1 MFWQVCARVSL
12 IRCSMICSMMMW
24 WQPFDL
30 HRKERDMPQT
40 FWGKAS
46 RPVPRP
52 AAPMGPSRGIEFLG
66 LTCEAPEVRYLDVPH
81 LPRRSSIGK
90 HELGS
95 FLQSIPIPRG
105 GFTTREWMLRWLDG
119 TPIQISGLSN
129 PQDFDDEILDGPD
142 GAAIRRHEHHV
153 NHFDHQYQEDPM
165 DEVAVAIISSGT
177 TILFAM
183 AGAALAMRLF
193 RELLRPRND
202 RSAELV
208 QVDIPG
214 VQPFRPFA
222 GQAYHLQ
229 ADLNKPPSPR
239 QQATRDEK
247 SGKEL
252 AQNSSTSPTSP
263 ISANE
268 ALPSD
273 TLPEM
278 SAHGTAL
285 LWHPQYWRA
294 KSAMR
299 LWVLSSWSSLE

>member
-1 MFWQVCARVSL
+1 MIRDVSV
-12 IRCSMICSMMMW
+12 ICRK
-24 WQPFDL
+24 PF
-30 HRKERDMPQT
+30 E
-40 FWGKAS
+40 AS
-46 RPVPRP
+46 RPVPRSP
-52 AAPMGPSRGIEFLG
+52 AAAPMGPSRGIEFLG
-66 LTCEAPEVRYLDVPH
+66 LAYEAPEVRYLQDVPH
-81 LPRRSSIGK
+81 LPQLRRSSIVQK
-90 HELGS
+90 HEQLGS

-105 GFTTREWMLRWLDG
+105 ARSREWMLRWLDG

-129 PQDFDDEILDGPD
+129 RDFDDEILDGPD

-247 SGKEL
+247 AGKEF

-278 SAHGTAL
+278 SANGTAL
-285 LWHPQYWRA
+285 L
-294 KSAMR
+294 
-299 LWVLSSWSSLE
+299 